1 MAKKIIFL
9 LFYTLLI
16 ISCSNKKKANLKNL
30 NTTIANIEL
39 ALKSDD
45 KEFIEKIISDIE
57 YLLPIYDEHQS
68 LREKKYIL
76 EIRIKEYKKAINTID
91 GLLLLSPED
100 IDNRIVQGILLEIIG
115 STAQSIKVF
124 EETLDIME
132 KKIKRMHP
140 DAKEKRVIREINRLM
155 ILKLLNR
162 DREVDYYTVETNEV
176 TQNNPDILN
185 ALLLLKNGDREQL
198 INNYR

>member
-1 MAKKIIFL
+1 MTKTIITIFFCFL
-9 LFYTLLI
+9 LF
-16 ISCSNKKKANLKNL
+16 ISCSSKKKSNLKNL
-30 NTTIANIEL
+30 NTTIANIEF

-45 KEFIEKIISDIE
+45 KEFIYKILSDIE

-76 EIRIKEYKKAINTID
+76 EIRLKEYEKAINTID
-91 GLLLLSPED
+91 GLLLISPED

-115 STAQSIKVF
+115 SKAQSIKVF
-124 EETLDIME
+124 EDTLDIME

-140 DAKEKRVIREINRLM
+140 DAKEKKVIREINRLM
-155 ILKLLNR
+155 VLKLLNR
-162 DREVDYYTVETNEV
+162 DREVDYYAVETNEV

-185 ALLLLKNGDREQL
+185 ALLLLKNGDREQI